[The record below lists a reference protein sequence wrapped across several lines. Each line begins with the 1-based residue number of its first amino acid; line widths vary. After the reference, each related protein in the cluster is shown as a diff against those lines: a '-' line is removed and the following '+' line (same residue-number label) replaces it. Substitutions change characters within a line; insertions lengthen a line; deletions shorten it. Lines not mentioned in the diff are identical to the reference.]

1 MNMSGIGVGPGGAPQ
16 GNGKADFAALLA
28 DGGAGSASSGP
39 SGPAGAGSGASIPA
53 PRNPTMP
60 ADEEFLVVEDVST
73 TTETGEE
80 VAVVSG
86 EAVEGTQA
94 ALSAAAE
101 KGGAVILPLSGP
113 RLQARSISGSVFASM
128 LLDQRSGALPNP
140 FSLWRIPDQTAS
152 GDAQAADGAG
162 ATASPPVAPVSAPAP
177 TQRELPVA
185 SGEEDGLA
193 MGREMSRLE
202 AAISQLVLKLEQ
214 MLKSLR
220 SLIGN
225 LTRLYGGSPR

>member
-1 MNMSGIGVGPGGAPQ
+1 MNTSGIAAGPG
-16 GNGKADFAALLA
+16 AA
-28 DGGAGSASSGP
+28 ASGGP
-39 SGPAGAGSGASIPA
+39 SRGFASLLDDSPGSSTSGAAGPAGLGSVRPATQPPGAALP
-53 PRNPTMP
+53 
-60 ADEEFLVVEDVST
+60 DDDGFLVVEDVST
-73 TTETGEE
+73 VTTETGEQ
-80 VAVVSG
+80 ATVVSG
-86 EAVEGTQA
+86 EAVESAGMA
-94 ALSAAAE
+94 SLAAAE

-140 FSLWRIPDQTAS
+140 FSLWRLPEQPAGPGQAS
-152 GDAQAADGAG
+152 QSREAA
-162 ATASPPVAPVSAPAP
+162 ATAPVEPASAPASA
-177 TQRELPVA
+177 QREMPVA
-185 SGEEDGLA
+185 SGGEDGLA

-220 SLIGN
+220 TLIGN